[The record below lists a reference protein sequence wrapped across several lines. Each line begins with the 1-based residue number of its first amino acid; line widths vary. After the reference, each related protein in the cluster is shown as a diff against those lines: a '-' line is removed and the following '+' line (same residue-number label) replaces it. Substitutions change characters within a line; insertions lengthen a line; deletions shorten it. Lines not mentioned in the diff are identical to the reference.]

1 MIPIKIGTI
10 CIENRPGEG
19 LFFLMKKGGSRLGF
33 LSEKGGEIV

>member
-1 MIPIKIGTI
+1 MFPIEIRAIRVK
-10 CIENRPGEG
+10 NRPGEG